1 MSILAVQEM
10 ASKAKKTKKTNG
22 YKMPAPIPTGFIVK
36 NNQKKSWKVGIS
48 IGKGGFGE
56 IYCCCKYILQISA
69 CVNSLAFICDRLTI
83 IVLSIWLEYRIK
95 CLFCVSVSE
104 MYSFA

>member
-1 MSILAVQEM
+1 MFCPFIAVQEM
-10 ASKAKKTKKTNG
+10 ASKAKKPKKANG
-22 YKMPAPIPTGFIVK
+22 YKMPAPIPTGFVVK

-69 CVNSLAFICDRLTI
+69 CVNNYSLTFTCMIKI
-83 IVLSIWLEYRIK
+83 ILYYKYGLNKVSILRVMIRM
-95 CLFCVSVSE
+95 SG
-104 MYSFA
+104 A

>member
-1 MSILAVQEM
+1 MFCPFIAVQEM

-22 YKMPAPIPTGFIVK
+22 YKMPAPIPSGFIVK

-69 CVNSLAFICDRLTI
+69 CVNSLAFICDWLNYYCSFNMACI
-83 IVLSIWLEYRIK
+83 YNQVSILS
-95 CLFCVSVSE
+95 VSVRNE
-104 MYSFA
+104 

>member
-1 MSILAVQEM
+1 MFCPFIVVQEM

-22 YKMPAPIPTGFIVK
+22 YKMPAPIPTGFVVK

-69 CVNSLAFICDRLTI
+69 CVNSLTFT
-83 IVLSIWLEYRIK
+83 
-95 CLFCVSVSE
+95 CV
-104 MYSFA
+104 